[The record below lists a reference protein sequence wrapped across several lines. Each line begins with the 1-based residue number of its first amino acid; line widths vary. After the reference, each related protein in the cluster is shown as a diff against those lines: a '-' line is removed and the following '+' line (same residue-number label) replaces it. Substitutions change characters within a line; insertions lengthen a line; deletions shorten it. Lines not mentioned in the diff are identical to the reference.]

1 MNTVNVY
8 KHLTNISIRKPI
20 HPQKIQ
26 LLIST
31 VSISSSSFLLQHNF
45 SVLAVSSKYI
55 FFSYSFLN
63 LLHSGFCHH
72 HPVLVKVTNDFPFAK
87 FKCQFFVPILLD
99 LSATF
104 DMVDHS
110 VLPDTLFHFIFKSQE
125 FAGFPYTPL
134 VTLQSYLLVLLQ
146 ILDFIGSGLSP

>member
-55 FFSYSFLN
+55 FS
-63 LLHSGFCHH
+63 
-72 HPVLVKVTNDFPFAK
+72 
-87 FKCQFFVPILLD
+87 PILFWICFIL
-99 LSATF
+99 AFVTT
-104 DMVDHS
+104 
-110 VLPDTLFHFIFKSQE
+110 TLFLSRSLMTF
-125 FAGFPYTPL
+125 
-134 VTLQSYLLVLLQ
+134 LLQ
-146 ILDFIGSGLSP
+146 NSSVNSLFPSDLTCQQHLTWLTILCSLIHFFTSFSNRKSLQVFLILH